1 MIYILLLYSSWLFS
15 ESQSDPQ
22 RGRFVS
28 RIDVDV
34 DGPGTAVGFGVGVGV
49 GLGVDVTR
57 RGKSICYMNGYARK
71 KAVKRET

>member
-1 MIYILLLYSSWLFS
+1 MIYILLLYYYSSWLFS

-34 DGPGTAVGFGVGVGV
+34 DGRQSDLGM
-49 GLGVDVTR
+49 GLGLEL
-57 RGKSICYMNGYARK
+57 GLGLGLGL
-71 KAVKRET
+71 E